1 MILKRAP
8 IFVCHTSKS
17 HINCLRVFANRAAT
31 TAAERQR
38 NTANG
43 KKTKLVT
50 AWGGGTEPIARG
62 GQIGQIGQ
70 RRQRGSGGRIRQTE
84 AEAAAES
91 GRRKRPKGQVAE
103 SRRQRNVKYVRKRV
117 K

>member
-1 MILKRAP
+1 MRRVLKVRRAIP
-8 IFVCHTSKS
+8 SEGGVP
-17 HINCLRVFANRAAT
+17 
-31 TAAERQR
+31 
-38 NTANG
+38 
-43 KKTKLVT
+43 VT

-62 GQIGQIGQ
+62 DQIGQIGQ